1 VRGLRHV
8 TLCERYKVVEE
19 DVRERAVTYENL
31 RVWNAEV
38 ELELSNR
45 AFTGLQTVVLI
56 LVWR

>member
-1 VRGLRHV
+1 V